1 MKMFNDDEPTPY
13 DALLMNIE
21 HIEQISGIVADLS
34 GQLRFQQAEIAKL
47 RADIY
52 KLSQF
57 NHQLTKSIKELTEY
71 VTAKKS

>member
-1 MKMFNDDEPTPY
+1 MYNDNEPTPY
-13 DALLMNIE
+13 DVLIINTE
-21 HIEQISGIVADLS
+21 HIEQISGIIADLS

-47 RADIY
+47 RADMY

-57 NHQLTKSIKELTEY
+57 NHQLTKSIKELTDY